1 MELKT
6 LLLDKRD
13 GVARVTLNR
22 PEAANALD
30 RTMARELME
39 VAIDCDEDRAVRC
52 VVITGAGSRMFCAGG
67 DLRAFVEAGEHG
79 PALVKDMT
87 TNLHAAVSRFARMN
101 APVIA
106 AVNGTAAGGGFSL
119 MCGCDLVI
127 AVASASFT
135 MAYTRAGLSPDGSS
149 TFYLARL
156 VGLRRAYEMA
166 LTNRVLS
173 AAEALEWGLITR
185 VVADADLPKEVD
197 ALAAQLAAGPTAA
210 FGVTKRL
217 LLDGSAETLETQ
229 MERESRG
236 IASMLGHSDGQEGV
250 KAFLAKR
257 KPSFT
262 GRP

>member
-6 LLLDKRD
+6 LLFDKRD

-30 RTMARELME
+30 RTMAGELMQ
-39 VAIDCDEDRAVRC
+39 VAIECDEDPAVRC

-67 DLRAFVEAGEHG
+67 DLRAFVEAGERG
-79 PALVKDMT
+79 PVLVKDMT
-87 TNLHAAVSRFARMN
+87 TNLHAAISRFARMN
-101 APVIA
+101 APVVA

-119 MCGCDLVI
+119 MCSCDLVI

-173 AAEALEWGLITR
+173 AAEALEWGLINR
-185 VVADADLPKEVD
+185 VVPDADLAKEVD

-217 LLDGSAETLETQ
+217 LLDGAAESLETQ
-229 MERESRG
+229 LERESRG
-236 IASMLGHSDGQEGV
+236 IAAMLGHRDGQEGV

-257 KPSFT
+257 KPSF
-262 GRP
+262 GG

>member
-6 LLLDKRD
+6 LLFEKRD

-22 PEAANALD
+22 PDAANALD
-30 RTMARELME
+30 RTMARELMD
-39 VAIDCDEDRAVRC
+39 VAIDCDTDPGVRC
-52 VVITGAGSRMFCAGG
+52 VVITGSGSRMFCAGG
-67 DLRAFVEAGEHG
+67 DLRAFVAAAEQG

-87 TNLHAAVSRFARMN
+87 TNLHAAVSRFARMD

-119 MCGCDLVI
+119 MCGCDLVL
-127 AVASASFT
+127 AAASASFT

-173 AAEALEWGLITR
+173 AAEALEWGLINR
-185 VVADADLPKEVD
+185 VVPDADLAKEVD
-197 ALAAQLAAGPTAA
+197 ALAAQLAAGPTMA

-217 LLDGSAETLETQ
+217 LLDGSAESLETQ

-236 IASMLGHSDGQEGV
+236 IASMLGHRDGQEGV
-250 KAFLAKR
+250 QAFLGKR
-257 KPSFT
+257 KPSF
-262 GRP
+262 GRQ

>member
-6 LLLDKRD
+6 LLFDKHD

-39 VAIDCDEDRAVRC
+39 VAIECDEDPEVRC
-52 VVITGAGSRMFCAGG
+52 VVITGSGSRMFCAGG
-67 DLRAFVEAGEHG
+67 DLRAFVEAGARG

-173 AAEALEWGLITR
+173 AGEALEWGLINR
-185 VVADADLPKEVD
+185 VVPDADLLKEVD
-197 ALAAQLAAGPTAA
+197 TLAAQLAAGPTAA

-236 IASMLGHSDGQEGV
+236 IASTLGHPDGQEGV
-250 KAFLAKR
+250 TAFLAKR
-257 KPSFT
+257 KPSFS
-262 GRP
+262 GRR

>member
-6 LLLDKRD
+6 LLFDKRH

-22 PEAANALD
+22 PDAANALD

-39 VAIDCDEDRAVRC
+39 VAIDCDEDAAVRC
-52 VVITGAGSRMFCAGG
+52 VVISGAGSRMFCAGG
-67 DLRAFVEAGEHG
+67 DLRAFVEAAERG

-127 AVASASFT
+127 AAASASFT

-173 AAEALEWGLITR
+173 AAEALEWGLINR
-185 VVADADLPKEVD
+185 VVPDADLLKEVD
-197 ALAAQLAAGPTAA
+197 ALAVQLAAGPTAA

-236 IASMLGHSDGQEGV
+236 IASMLGHADGQEGV

-262 GRP
+262 GRA